1 MKRGNR
7 HGHVPQVQ
15 ATHQEERQSRE
26 ARLGLG
32 AQDVSLDQS
41 PREEDRIAADRSSPA
56 RSSAPAPPTSRPR
69 RRLQIL
75 SLLVACTAAF
85 VLQVAASIGAP
96 AWKSLAPLAA
106 GPRQETAVVA
116 LGGRIYVL
124 GGFDRQNRV
133 VDIVEAY
140 DPTRDRWEARKP
152 LPMPL
157 HHANAAVVSNKLY
170 VVGALT
176 GMDFRAVGVAYE
188 YDAKADAWTPRTAMP
203 PGTERGAAAVMVVGS
218 RIYVAGGLR
227 GASVGDFSSYDTAT
241 DRWESL
247 PPMPGPRDHLV
258 GGVVKGILFAVGG
271 RGPAV
276 GLTGRVDAF
285 DPSAKTWSVRKAMP
299 TARAGCAAG
308 VIGDRIIVA
317 GGEGNRGRPDGVFV
331 EVEAYDASIDTW
343 KSLPPMLTPR
353 HGTGGM
359 AVGGKLYVPGGAT
372 REGFGATAVNE
383 SLDTAS

>member
-1 MKRGNR
+1 MSG
-7 HGHVPQVQ
+7 
-15 ATHQEERQSRE
+15 
-26 ARLGLG
+26 
-32 AQDVSLDQS
+32 DQG
-41 PREEDRIAADRSSPA
+41 PREEDRIAVRPSPA
-56 RSSAPAPPTSRPR
+56 RSSAPVPLTSRPR

-75 SLLVACTAAF
+75 ALLIACATAF
-85 VLQVAASIGAP
+85 VLQVATSIGAP
-96 AWKSLAPLAA
+96 GWKPLAPLAA

-124 GGFDRQNRV
+124 GGFDRQNRI
-133 VDIVEAY
+133 VDIVEVY
-140 DPTRDRWEARKP
+140 DPTRDRWESRKP

-176 GMDFRAVGVAYE
+176 GMDFRAVGVAFE
-188 YDAKADAWTPRTAMP
+188 YDVKADTWTPKAAMP
-203 PGTERGAAAVMVVGS
+203 PGTERGAAAVMVLGT

-227 GASVGDFSSYDTAT
+227 GASVGDFSAYDTAT

-247 PPMPGPRDHLV
+247 PPMPGPRDHLI

-271 RGPAV
+271 RGPAM

-285 DPSAKTWSVRKAMP
+285 DPNAKTWSMRKAMP

-317 GGEGNRGRPDGVFV
+317 GGEGDRGRPDGVFV
-331 EVEAYDASIDTW
+331 EVEAYDAGADAW

-353 HGTGGM
+353 HGTGGV
-359 AVGGKLYVPGGAT
+359 ALGGKLYVPGGAT
-372 REGFGATAVNE
+372 REGFGATDVNE
-383 SLDTAS
+383 AFDPES

>member
-1 MKRGNR
+1 M
-7 HGHVPQVQ
+7 Q
-15 ATHQEERQSRE
+15 AAHQEERQSRQ
-26 ARLGLG
+26 ARFGLG
-32 AQDVSLDQS
+32 SQDVSPDEGA
-41 PREEDRIAADRSSPA
+41 REEDRIAPDRSSPA
-56 RSSAPAPPTSRPR
+56 RSSAPAPLTSRPR
-69 RRLQIL
+69 RRFH
-75 SLLVACTAAF
+75 LLALLIACGAAF
-85 VLQVAASIGAP
+85 LLHVAASTGTP
-96 AWKSLAPLAA
+96 AWRSLAPLAA

-116 LGGRIYVL
+116 LGDRVFVL
-124 GGFDRQNRV
+124 GGFDGQNRV

-140 DPTRDRWEARKP
+140 YPARDRWESRKP

-157 HHANAAVVSNKLY
+157 HHANAAVVGSKLY

-188 YDAKADAWTPRTAMP
+188 YDAKADAWTPKAPMP
-203 PGTERGAAAVMVVGS
+203 AGTERGASAVMVLGT

-241 DRWESL
+241 DRWEAL

-258 GGVVKGILFAVGG
+258 GGVVQGILFTVGG

-285 DPSAKTWSVRKAMP
+285 DPNANRWSVRKAMP
-299 TARAGCAAG
+299 TPRAGCAAG

-317 GGEGNRGRPDGVFV
+317 GGEGNRGRQDGVFA
-331 EVEAYDASIDTW
+331 EVEAYDPSADAW
-343 KSLPPMLTPR
+343 KSLLPMVTPR
-353 HGTGGM
+353 HGTGGV
-359 AVGGKLYVPGGAT
+359 AVGGTLYVPGGAT

-383 SLDTAS
+383 SFDSAS